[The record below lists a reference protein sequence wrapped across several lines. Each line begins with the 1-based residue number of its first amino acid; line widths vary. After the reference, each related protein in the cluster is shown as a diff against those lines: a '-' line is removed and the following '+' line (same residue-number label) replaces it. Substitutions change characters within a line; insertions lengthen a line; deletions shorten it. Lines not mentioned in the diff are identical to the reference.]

1 MRITKFKK
9 GFTLAEVLI
18 TLMIIGVIAALTVP
32 TLKVNAE
39 RKEFAAKISKTYSN
53 LAQATKLLAQ
63 EAQIR
68 YWDSTFVD
76 SASQDC
82 YAKRLNYL
90 TKQTTGTDVKFYMQD
105 GQTIETRSIGTKI
118 EIEDDNAKSYGAD
131 PNDAIYGYFV
141 VDVNGETK
149 PNEYGYDR
157 YVLLLVDEK
166 GVLPSGYYDCDN
178 DLFECAA
185 KVIREGKSN

>member
-9 GFTLAEVLI
+9 AFTLAEVLL

-90 TKQTTGTDVKFYMQD
+90 TKEATGTNFKFYMQD
-105 GQTIETRSIGTKI
+105 GQTIETRDIGKKM
-118 EIEDDNAKSYGAD
+118 DANASTTYGAD
-131 PNDAIYGYFV
+131 PEDTLYGYFI

-149 PNEYGYDR
+149 PNEYGYDQ
-157 YVLLLVDEK
+157 YVLVLVDGK
-166 GVLPSGYYDCDN
+166 GVLPSGYNGCN
-178 DLFECAA
+178 DDDYCAA
-185 KVIREGKSN
+185 EVIQQGKSN